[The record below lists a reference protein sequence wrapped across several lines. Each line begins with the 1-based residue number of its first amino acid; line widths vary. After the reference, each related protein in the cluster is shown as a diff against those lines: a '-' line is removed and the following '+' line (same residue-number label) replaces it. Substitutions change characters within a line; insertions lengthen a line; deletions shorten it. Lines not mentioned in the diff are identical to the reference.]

1 MVQVKARP
9 RTPRR
14 RSAQQSSSVKRY
26 VQYGLGFYFVYLCL
40 ASLMFGGGDKSA
52 TQEEEK
58 SVLDSSKNAK
68 DLNANFERNLVRSA
82 AKSSSNN
89 NDNKSAPQK
98 PMDIHQVLESSK
110 KNVKAHQQVQKEKA
124 VSELTLHEPHISGS
138 ATYLTPEDI
147 EEQKLVHVIHTRFM
161 QYQPDLKMLGMAR
174 LKLFETFCLPTMTNQ
189 RSQAFLWII
198 RTDPELDAEVKA
210 GLIQLLKNVPNV
222 VVVGSNEIRKG
233 AVDMGFRST
242 DAISDIT
249 EETLFMGSMELV
261 EAYYEAAKTKT
272 LFETNLDADD
282 GLATEFVK
290 RSQEVVMHL
299 FQVNDEKQRRKQRR
313 QQSSWLT
320 LCAGRHAEWQFYV
333 PWNLQDQK
341 GSLKHGSLHV
351 CITAGLTWVSQY
363 KAAPRYT
370 ESHHLIKK
378 ETAACK
384 DEFEQGDDPKSPTY
398 LAHGLHEDMGCWL
411 QIPTL
416 EHTELTAIRARTPT
430 STGMSRVT
438 TAASKWTV
446 EDKNT
451 NEILWSKVTVG
462 ATFRIRNREVVET
475 HQYLD
480 DNLPAIVEENLK
492 GQCQKD
498 HSCSEGIKKKLK
510 GILYKD
516 DAWRNEHGMI
526 HVIQTAIETPI
537 SVDVWRHFC
546 LESMEAQTTYDF
558 LWIIRIKD
566 FDSNPQMSDAV
577 NKVQMFKIL
586 EKSALNIVVVKSD
599 GIPSM
604 DFRQLVSTTDITIR
618 NVLFGSMFTVENFHH
633 SARNATLLETTIDP
647 NEAVSKTFIE
657 DMQKSA
663 EVQQEYGQEDAKHAW
678 YYRCQS
684 KFIEWNYFHPSGNT
698 EEKMGYARSN
708 DTFSD
713 MCGGNPGT
721 TRISRPGALIPF
733 FADVSQAQK
742 CQKMV
747 VLRIEN
753 GCYVPMESEE
763 PVVARAVIP
772 DSIDKPEPTKLA
784 ENELEEIEEV
794 DGHLSTVLRYSFNIL
809 PYSIGIIHEHIKDSQ
824 CGDGNVC
831 NTKLDSGHGVVHV
844 VQTWIPGPDYFDIWR
859 QFCFSI
865 EAQTSKKFLWVIRIP
880 TEADKNFIHQ
890 VAKPLHKTP
899 LNVIIAKSSRASDA
913 NFRHGEAISDINSKN
928 LVVGELE
935 TLQYFHDKA
944 QEKPL
949 LETKLDATDAL
960 VKTFVDDLQRIVAM
974 QVQKKQLIDKE
985 NAWYYHCVSQ
995 YVEWDYHNP
1004 RGEEVP
1010 NGFLKNVDVSINSC
1024 LEHPGR
1030 TRVSMPSAKTSR
1042 GSSGTECT
1050 DKRKGL
1056 VDGCFNVV
1064 MQRPKG
1070 EYPQYAARVLVPK
1083 VIHGAV
1089 RKSVDDEDMEKLRAD
1104 NGLLRGHLK
1113 NNFGVYP
1120 VNMKNMRKKIEEY
1133 GVKNH
1138 GLRGSGQQ
1146 AELSTDSWSNSRG
1159 IVHVVHTRLL
1169 QRQPTLLT
1177 LGKVRLDI
1185 FKTLCLN
1192 TVSQQSNKQF
1202 LWIIR
1207 TDPELD
1213 PSLKE
1218 NILLS
1223 LEGLTNVVVIASREG
1238 SDGIYNGEFREHHS
1252 MREFHDDSILYG
1264 NLTLVQSFH
1273 EAAKSHIL
1281 LETNLDSDDGVA
1293 LTFVENLQ
1301 AVALESFERDSFK
1314 VGWVNLCLGRH
1325 LEWHFYAPWQKKSDK
1340 GCLLLGST
1348 RNCVKSGLSWAVNV
1362 KAKPKFMTSTHLIK
1376 ENKEQCSLNRT
1387 AAERLIQECWDEI
1400 PLGDPE
1406 NDVTAIRPMTP
1417 ASNGIARGEV
1427 SKFDWNIDALKY
1439 DGEAWD
1445 LLEAYFAVNTEDIK
1459 ESRRI
1464 LVENMQEVVIENDRS
1479 ACTHEKTC
1487 IGHWK
1492 NKFRLVH
1499 VVHVSIFDPNLADV
1513 FRRVSLSSLV
1523 GQTSSEFLLIARV
1536 EDFTDERL
1544 TDTLLRGIRD
1554 SAIVDQVLL
1563 VKSNRTH
1570 LLDFRSEEAIS
1581 DINEETLLHGNLDVL
1596 KDYHDASQNRT
1607 LLETYLH
1614 SFEGFKRDYV
1624 EELQNA
1630 TATNMIEDRIQSGS
1644 AGWYYQCVPAYVE
1657 RKYFSPSG
1665 DEQKNGYYT
1674 VHGDPDSKC
1683 MKRPGITRISRPG
1696 SDIPTDTKFSYA
1708 GECSPEHDLGDGCFL
1723 PAISEIVPALRVL
1736 TSLVAKPTE
1745 LEEEKIQELNKQQFG
1760 ILRELRAEFSV
1771 FPPTL
1776 KNMRK
1781 EVAENEREIVH
1792 IIHTSLHDP
1801 AEITIWRHFLIDSLQ
1816 LQTSK
1821 NFLYI
1826 LRTTNFTNPK
1836 DIYNLM
1842 YPLSTNH
1849 EKGHIEAIVV
1859 DSDYTPLADFRTPEA
1874 IEDISNSTLLR
1885 GEMNQ
1890 LIGIHKAA
1898 GARTVVETFLEPG
1911 EGVTS
1916 SFVADLQDSVLS
1928 QLKQNQM
1935 QGVQLIHDYGYG
1947 TRKNWYYD
1955 CNSEFVEWH
1964 YHTPSGVES
1973 NIGFLKLITADH
1985 ESNCVGKPG
1994 TTRVVLPGSTAPAS
2008 SQKKMSPMCQSGK
2021 FVDGCFMPSKMHDET
2036 KVARALIPASTENAV
2051 PLQASEAAIK
2061 KLETQNKMLSKML
2074 GDSFNI
2080 NPYSIEIMRMS
2091 MHERECNTEG
2101 KMCTGHLDS
2110 QYGVVH
2116 IVQTSLKGPDMFDA
2130 WRKWSYAIEAQTTHK
2145 FLYIL
2150 RVAPGDE
2157 KLMKSVLKPVNKT
2170 PLNIIVVESSYS
2182 PSVDFRNPDAVSDI
2196 TVDTVRKGKL
2206 DMLQHYQKT
2215 AQEKPL
2221 LETFLDVNDVLSL
2234 TFINDIQKSTPE
2246 IIREN
2251 KLTDGPRAW
2260 YYQCVP
2266 KYMAWNYFTPRGDE
2280 MKGGFLRTKTR
2291 ESGGECSKLPGSTRI
2306 SLPKA
2311 NIPTAPG
2318 GSPECAKGKLGDGC
2332 SLPITTKKVLA
2343 GRLFIPTEAEPPAE
2357 EGLTEADFEK
2367 LEKENTNLAKI
2378 LKTDFNLPAMN
2389 RNQLQKKMKEILL
2402 KTVAK

>member
-1 MVQVKARP
+1 MVQIKRVP

-14 RSAQQSSSVKRY
+14 RSQSSAIFRY

-40 ASLMFGGGDKSA
+40 ATLLFRDGTTED
-52 TQEEEK
+52 EEPAP
-58 SVLDSSKNAK
+58 VSKNTK
-68 DLNANFERNLVRSA
+68 DLNTNYQRNLGTS
-82 AKSSSNN
+82 KSKQQQQQRNN
-89 NDNKSAPQK
+89 K

-110 KNVKAHQQVQKEKA
+110 KNVATSVKARQSNHAGEKKREGH
-124 VSELTLHEPHISGS
+124 VDVILHEPLISGE
-138 ATYLTPEDI
+138 AAYLTPSEVD
-147 EEQKLVHVIHTRFM
+147 EKKLVHIIHTRFM
-161 QYQPDLKMLGMAR
+161 QYQPELKMLGMAR

-189 RSQAFLWII
+189 RNQEYLWII
-198 RTDPELDAEVKA
+198 RTDPELDQDVKA
-210 GLIQLLKNVPNV
+210 GLLTLLKNIQNV

-233 AVDMGFRST
+233 SVDMGFRST

-249 EETLFMGSMELV
+249 EESVFFGNMELV

-272 LFETNLDADD
+272 LLETNLDADD
-282 GLATEFVK
+282 GLATNFVK
-290 RSQEVVMHL
+290 RSQEVIMHL

-333 PWNLQDQK
+333 PWDLQDQH
-341 GSLKHGSLHV
+341 GSLKHGSTHV
-351 CITAGLTWVSQY
+351 CITAGLTWASQY

-378 ETAACK
+378 ETPACK
-384 DEFEQGDDPKSPTY
+384 DEFEQGDDPTSPTF

-438 TAASKWTV
+438 TAASKWTL
-446 EDKNT
+446 EDKTT
-451 NEILWSKVTVG
+451 NGALWAKVTVG
-462 ATFRIRNREVVET
+462 GTFRIRNHQVIET

-480 DNLPAIVEENLK
+480 DNLPAIVEDNLK

-510 GILYKD
+510 GILYKE
-516 DAWRNEHGMI
+516 DATRSEHGMI
-526 HVIQTAIETPI
+526 HIVQTAIETPI
-537 SVDVWRHFC
+537 SVDVWRHLC
-546 LESMEAQTTYDF
+546 LESMEVQTIYDF

-566 FDSNPQMSDAV
+566 FDSNPLMSDAV
-577 NKVQMFKIL
+577 NKVQMLKIL
-586 EKSALNIVVVKSD
+586 EKSALNIIVVKSN
-599 GIPSM
+599 GTPSM
-604 DFRQLVSTTDITIR
+604 DFRQLVATADINPESI
-618 NVLFGSMFTVENFHH
+618 LFGSMFTVENFHK
-633 SARNATLLETTIDP
+633 AAQNATLLETTLDP
-647 NEAVSKTFIE
+647 TEALSKTFIE
-657 DMQKSA
+657 DMQKA
-663 EVQQEYGQEDAKHAW
+663 ADVQQEYGQENAKFAW

-684 KFIEWNYFHPSGNT
+684 KFIEWNYFHPSENN
-698 EEKMGYARSN
+698 EEKMGYARAN
-708 DTFSD
+708 DQYSD
-713 MCGGNPGT
+713 MCGNNPGT
-721 TRISRPGALIPF
+721 TRISMPGAQIPF

-753 GCYVPMESEE
+753 GCYVSLESEE
-763 PVVARAVIP
+763 PVVARVVIP
-772 DSIDKPEPTKLA
+772 DSIDKPEPRKLT
-784 ENELEEIEEV
+784 ESELEEIDEV

-809 PYSIGIIHEHIKDSQ
+809 PYSIGIIHEHIKDIQ
-824 CGDGNVC
+824 CGGGNVC
-831 NTKLDSGHGVVHV
+831 NNKLDSEYGVVHV

-859 QFCFSI
+859 QFCFAI
-865 EAQTSKKFLWVIRIP
+865 EAQTTKKFLWIIRIP

-899 LNVIIAKSSRASDA
+899 LNVIIAKSSRASDT

-928 LVVGELE
+928 LVVGDLE
-935 TLQYFHDKA
+935 TLQYFHNTA

-949 LETKLDATDAL
+949 IETKLDATVAL
-960 VKTFVDDLQRIVAM
+960 AKTFAEEVQNIVAH
-974 QVQKKQLIDKE
+974 QVQMKQLVDKE
-985 NAWYYHCVSQ
+985 NAWYYQCVSQ
-995 YVEWDYHNP
+995 YIEWDYHNP
-1004 RGEEVP
+1004 RGEEIP

-1050 DKRKGL
+1050 EKRKGL
-1056 VDGCFNVV
+1056 VDGCFAVV
-1064 MQRPKG
+1064 LKRLKG
-1070 EYPQYAARVLVPK
+1070 GYPQYAARVMVPK

-1089 RKSVDDEDMEKLRAD
+1089 RKSVDDADMEKLRAD

-1138 GLRGSGQQ
+1138 GLRGAGQQ
-1146 AELSTDSWSNSRG
+1146 EALSSTDSWSNSRG

-1185 FKTLCLN
+1185 FKTLCL
-1192 TVSQQSNKQF
+1192 TTMSQQTNKQF

-1218 NILLS
+1218 NLLLA
-1223 LEGLTNVVVIASREG
+1223 LEGITNVVVIASREN
-1238 SDGIYNGEFREHHS
+1238 SDGIYNGEFREHHA
-1252 MREFHDDSILYG
+1252 MREFNVDSIVHG
-1264 NLTLVQSFH
+1264 NLTLVESFH

-1281 LETNLDSDDGVA
+1281 LETNIDSDDGVA

-1301 AVALESFERDSFK
+1301 AVTLESFERDSFK

-1387 AAERLIQECWDEI
+1387 ASERLIQECWDEI

-1406 NDVTAIRPMTP
+1406 NDVTAIRSMTP

-1459 ESRRI
+1459 ESRAL
-1464 LVENMQEVVIENDRS
+1464 LVDNMHEVVIENDRS

-1487 IGHWK
+1487 DGHWK

-1499 VVHVSIFDPNLADV
+1499 VIHVSVFDPNLADV

-1523 GQTSSEFLLIARV
+1523 GQTSSEFLLIART
-1536 EDFTDERL
+1536 EDFTDQRL
-1544 TDTLLRGIRD
+1544 TDTLLKGIRD

-1563 VKSNRTH
+1563 VRSNRTH

-1581 DINEETLLHGNLDVL
+1581 DITEENLLHGSMAVL
-1596 KDYHDASQNRT
+1596 KDYHDAAQNRT

-1630 TATNMIEDRIQSGS
+1630 TATNIIQDRIQSG
-1644 AGWYYQCVPAYVE
+1644 AGGWYYQCVPAYVE
-1657 RKYFSPSG
+1657 RTYFSPTG
-1665 DEQKNGYYT
+1665 DEQKNGYYS
-1674 VHGDPDSKC
+1674 VLGDPDSKC
-1683 MKRPGITRISRPG
+1683 MKRPGVTRISKIG
-1696 SDIPTDTKFSYA
+1696 SDIPTDTKRSYA
-1708 GECSPEHDLGDGCFL
+1708 EECSPEHDLGDGCFL
-1723 PAISEIVPALRVL
+1723 PSVSEIVPALRVL
-1736 TSLVAKPTE
+1736 TDLVAKPTQ
-1745 LEEEKIQELNKQQFG
+1745 LEEDKIQELNKQQFG

-1781 EVAENEREIVH
+1781 EVTENERQIVH
-1792 IIHTSLHDP
+1792 VIHTSLHDP
-1801 AEITIWRHFLIDSLQ
+1801 AEINIWRHFLVDSLQ

-1836 DIYNLM
+1836 DMYNLM

-1859 DSDYTPLADFRTPEA
+1859 DSNYSPLADFRTSEA
-1874 IEDISNSTLLR
+1874 IEDMTNSTLLR

-1890 LIGIHKAA
+1890 LVAIHKAA
-1898 GARTVVETFLEPG
+1898 GARTVVETFLGPG
-1911 EGVTS
+1911 EGVAS
-1916 SFVADLQDSVLS
+1916 SFVADLQESVLS

-1935 QGVQLIHDYGYG
+1935 QGVQLIRDHDYG

-1964 YHTPSGVES
+1964 YHTPRADD
-1973 NIGFLKLITADH
+1973 NKIGFMKLITADH

-1994 TTRVVLPGSTAPAS
+1994 TTRVVLPGSSVPVS
-2008 SQKKMSPMCQSGK
+2008 SEKKMSSMCQAGQ
-2021 FVDGCFMPSKMHDET
+2021 FMGGCFMPGKMHDET
-2036 KVARALIPASTENAV
+2036 KVAKAIIPASTQNAV

-2061 KLETQNKMLSKML
+2061 KMETQDKMLAKML

-2080 NPYSIEIMRMS
+2080 SPYSIEIMKMAI
-2091 MHERECNTEG
+2091 HERECSTEG
-2101 KMCTGHLDS
+2101 IQCTGHLDS

-2116 IVQTSLKGPDMFDA
+2116 IIQTSLQDSAMFDA
-2130 WRKWSYAIEAQTTHK
+2130 WRKWCFALEAQTTHK

-2157 KLMKSVLKPVNKT
+2157 KLMKAVLKPVNKT
-2170 PLNIIVVESSYS
+2170 PLNLIVVESSYT
-2182 PSVDFRNPDAVSDI
+2182 PSVDFRHPDAVSDI
-2196 TVDTVRKGKL
+2196 TEATVRKGKL

-2215 AQEKPL
+2215 AREKPL
-2221 LETFLDVNDVLSL
+2221 LETFLDIRDALTL
-2234 TFINDIQKSTPE
+2234 TFVNDIQKSTPE

-2251 KLTDGPRAW
+2251 KLTDGPSAW

-2266 KYMAWNYFTPRGDE
+2266 KYVAWNYFTPRGDE
-2280 MKGGFLRTKTR
+2280 SKGGFLRTKTR
-2291 ESGGECSKLPGSTRI
+2291 EAGECFSLPGSTRI
-2306 SLPKA
+2306 SLPEAK
-2311 NIPTAPG
+2311 IPTVPG
-2318 GSPECAKGKLGDGC
+2318 GSTECAKGKIGDGC
-2332 SLPITTKKVLA
+2332 SLSIVTKKVLA
-2343 GRLFIPTEAEPPAE
+2343 ARLYLPKETAPPPE
-2357 EGLTEADFEK
+2357 EGLTEADFEM
-2367 LEKENTNLAKI
+2367 LEKDNNNLAKI
-2378 LKTDFNLPAMN
+2378 LKEDFNLPAMN
-2389 RNQLQKKMKEILL
+2389 RNQLQKKFKEILL
-2402 KTVAK
+2402 ETVSKQ